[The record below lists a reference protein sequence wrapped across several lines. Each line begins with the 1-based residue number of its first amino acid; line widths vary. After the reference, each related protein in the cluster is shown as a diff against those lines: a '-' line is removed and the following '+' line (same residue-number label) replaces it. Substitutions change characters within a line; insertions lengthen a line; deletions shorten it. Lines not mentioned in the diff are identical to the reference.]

1 VAKLRIAPILAKLL
15 IHIMRL
21 YIGGGADFGT
31 VTTLGLKVHL
41 LGLEKAGHFTSI
53 LPTLVVVK
61 TPLEVRHFCG
71 A

>member
-1 VAKLRIAPILAKLL
+1 VAKSRIAPILAKLF
-15 IHIMRL
+15 IPIMRS

-31 VTTLGLKVHL
+31 VTTSGLKVNL
-41 LGLEKAGHFTSI
+41 LELEKAGKITSI

>member
-1 VAKLRIAPILAKLL
+1 MAKLRIAPILAKLL
-15 IHIMRL
+15 IPSMRS
-21 YIGGGADFGT
+21 YISGGADFGT
-31 VTTLGLKVHL
+31 VTTSGLKVNL
-41 LGLEKAGHFTSI
+41 ELEKAGTFTSI